1 MTMPALISVVVRA
14 LTPADQPMLE
24 TALRTLTAEDPSIS
38 VTVDTANRAVVVAGT
53 TETHLEIILDRL
65 KRELGVA
72 ANVSPPQI
80 AYKETITRPASH
92 AAKYF
97 EQTDAG
103 SRYAHVSLS
112 VYPSSGRIFENAT
125 LAGALPRRFITAIK
139 QGIHEALRYGVFT
152 GYPVDDIRIV
162 LDDGSYHEP
171 DSSEA
176 AFRICGAMALR
187 NAVKMAGPMILQPMM
202 RVEVSVPVEDADDV
216 RRNLLNRRGAV
227 VSSET
232 REGRT
237 IVCGRVPLA
246 GMSGYGTDLRWRTR
260 GRGAFEMVF
269 DRYDPID
276 MPDSDAGFAG
286 PGVRVP
292 LAPVPAPRLTGI
304 ALPEPPS
311 IHLDD

>member
-112 VYPSSGRIFENAT
+112 VYPS
-125 LAGALPRRFITAIK
+125 
-139 QGIHEALRYGVFT
+139 
-152 GYPVDDIRIV
+152 
-162 LDDGSYHEP
+162 
-171 DSSEA
+171 
-176 AFRICGAMALR
+176 
-187 NAVKMAGPMILQPMM
+187 
-202 RVEVSVPVEDADDV
+202 
-216 RRNLLNRRGAV
+216 
-227 VSSET
+227 
-232 REGRT
+232 
-237 IVCGRVPLA
+237 
-246 GMSGYGTDLRWRTR
+246 
-260 GRGAFEMVF
+260 
-269 DRYDPID
+269 
-276 MPDSDAGFAG
+276 
-286 PGVRVP
+286 
-292 LAPVPAPRLTGI
+292 
-304 ALPEPPS
+304 
-311 IHLDD
+311 